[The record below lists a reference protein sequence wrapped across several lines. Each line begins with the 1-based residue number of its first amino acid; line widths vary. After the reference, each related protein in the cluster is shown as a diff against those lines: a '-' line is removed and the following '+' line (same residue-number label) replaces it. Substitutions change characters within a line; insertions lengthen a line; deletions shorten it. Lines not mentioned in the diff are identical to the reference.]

1 MGLYG
6 LVYRIYR
13 VYMGIYDCIVYI
25 CVYIVYTYIAI
36 VYFGAMFMSGP
47 VNYRQL
53 M

>member
-6 LVYRIYR
+6 LVYR

-25 CVYIVYTYIAI
+25 RVYIVYTYIAI

-47 VNYRQL
+47 VTYRQL